1 MHFENLIKGVRI
13 FAGVSKS
20 TTGGTGSITFSSLA
34 FFNSDSPASEIC
46 LTILSSVT
54 NPTGSLPTKTGT

>member
-1 MHFENLIKGVRI
+1 MHFENLIKGTRT

-20 TTGGTGSITFSSLA
+20 IIGGADSMTSFSLA